1 VFVRIIECLSSY
13 CLLLIASLF
22 SSLLRSSPLSCFFFY
37 HKQSDNIFV
46 KLNEQ
51 KEISELA
58 IGDFDTAKKVS
69 MKTHA
74 KTLGNHPRMI
84 A

>member
-1 VFVRIIECLSSY
+1 
-13 CLLLIASLF
+13 
-22 SSLLRSSPLSCFFFY
+22 
-37 HKQSDNIFV
+37 V

-58 IGDFDTAKKVS
+58 IGDFDTAKKVG

-74 KTLGNHPRMI
+74 KTLIGNI
-84 A
+84 FYSFFLIIFNLTNSFDKFQLCIFCIS